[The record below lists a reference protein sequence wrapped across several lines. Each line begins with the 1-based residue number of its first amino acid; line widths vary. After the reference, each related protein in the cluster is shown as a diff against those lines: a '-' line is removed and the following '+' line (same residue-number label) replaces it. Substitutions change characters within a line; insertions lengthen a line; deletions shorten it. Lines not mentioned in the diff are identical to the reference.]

1 MTDKKYSLIIDTST
15 KESLIGM
22 FNNSKVVDE
31 NIWFS
36 NNNESRTLLPNL
48 KKMIESN
55 DITIRNIKEIYTVIG
70 PGGFSSL
77 RIGMSIAKGLGITNN
92 LKLIPI
98 PSLLISGYEYLDK
111 NTKIL
116 SILKCSKTTFYIK
129 DYTNFSF
136 DKINNEADL
145 TDFEVVDSG
154 QLNSFIE
161 KNYLIVTYDKEV
173 LKDSDTKLGNKVM
186 KTKNRID
193 SIISLGKLIKSKHKN
208 ISTISIN
215 PIYANSGQIESA
227 LKVKEKGVKNWNKR

>member
-1 MTDKKYSLIIDTST
+1 MTAKKYSLIIDTST
-15 KESLIGM
+15 KESLIGI

-129 DYTNFSF
+129 DYTDLSF
-136 DKINNEADL
+136 DKINNQTDL
-145 TDFEVVDSG
+145 TDFEVVESD
-154 QLNSFIE
+154 QLNYFVE
-161 KNYLIVTYDKEV
+161 NNYLIVTYDKEV
-173 LKDSDTKLGNKVM
+173 LKALDNKLGNKVR

-193 SIISLGKLIKSKHKN
+193 SIISLGKLIKSKYKN

>member
-1 MTDKKYSLIIDTST
+1 MTVKKYSLIIDTST
-15 KESLIGM
+15 KESLIGI

-129 DYTNFSF
+129 DYTDLSF
-136 DKINNEADL
+136 DKINNQTDL
-145 TDFEVVDSG
+145 TDFEVVESD
-154 QLNSFIE
+154 QLNYFVE
-161 KNYLIVTYDKEV
+161 NNYLIVTYDKEV
-173 LKDSDTKLGNKVM
+173 LKALDNKLGNKVR
-186 KTKNRID
+186 KTKNRIE
-193 SIISLGKLIKSKHKN
+193 SIISLGKLIKSKYKN

>member
-1 MTDKKYSLIIDTST
+1 MTAKKYSLIIDTST
-15 KESLIGM
+15 KESLIGI

-129 DYTNFSF
+129 DYTDFSF
-136 DKINNEADL
+136 DKINNQTDL
-145 TDFEVVDSG
+145 TDFEVVESD
-154 QLNSFIE
+154 QLNYFVE
-161 KNYLIVTYDKEV
+161 NNYLIVTYDKEV
-173 LKDSDTKLGNKVM
+173 LKALDNKLGNKVR

-193 SIISLGKLIKSKHKN
+193 SIISLGKLIKSKYKN

>member
-1 MTDKKYSLIIDTST
+1 MTAKKYSLIIDTST

-129 DYTNFSF
+129 DYTDFSF
-136 DKINNEADL
+136 DKINNETDL
-145 TDFEVVDSG
+145 TDFEVVESD
-154 QLNSFIE
+154 QLNYFVE
-161 KNYLIVTYDKEV
+161 NNYLIVTYDKEV
-173 LKDSDTKLGNKVM
+173 LKALDNKLGNKVI

-193 SIISLGKLIKSKHKN
+193 SIISLGKLIKSKYKN

>member
-48 KKMIESN
+48 KKMIESK

-129 DYTNFSF
+129 DYTDFSF
-136 DKINNEADL
+136 DKINNETDL
-145 TDFEVVDSG
+145 TDFEVVESD
-154 QLNSFIE
+154 QLNYFVE
-161 KNYLIVTYDKEV
+161 NNYLIVTYDKEV
-173 LKDSDTKLGNKVM
+173 LKALDNKLGNKVI

-193 SIISLGKLIKSKHKN
+193 SIISLGKLIKSKYKN

>member
-1 MTDKKYSLIIDTST
+1 
-15 KESLIGM
+15 
-22 FNNSKVVDE
+22 
-31 NIWFS
+31 
-36 NNNESRTLLPNL
+36 
-48 KKMIESN
+48 MISC
-55 DITIRNIKEIYTVIG
+55 YQ
-70 PGGFSSL
+70 
-77 RIGMSIAKGLGITNN
+77 
-92 LKLIPI
+92 
-98 PSLLISGYEYLDK
+98 YLDK
-111 NTKIL
+111 NIKIL

-193 SIISLGKLIKSKHKN
+193 SIISLGKLIKSKHKK

>member
-1 MTDKKYSLIIDTST
+1 MTAKKYSLIIDTST
-15 KESLIGM
+15 KESLIGI

-48 KKMIESN
+48 KKMIESK

-129 DYTNFSF
+129 DYTDFSF
-136 DKINNEADL
+136 DKINNQTDL
-145 TDFEVVDSG
+145 TDFEVVESD
-154 QLNSFIE
+154 QLNYFVE
-161 KNYLIVTYDKEV
+161 NNYLIVTYDKEV
-173 LKDSDTKLGNKVM
+173 LKALDNKLGNKVI

-193 SIISLGKLIKSKHKN
+193 SIISLGKLIKSKYKN